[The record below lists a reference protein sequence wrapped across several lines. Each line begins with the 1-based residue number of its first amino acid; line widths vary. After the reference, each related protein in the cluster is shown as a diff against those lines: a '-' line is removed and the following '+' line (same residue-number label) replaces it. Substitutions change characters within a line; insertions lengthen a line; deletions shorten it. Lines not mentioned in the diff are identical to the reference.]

1 MGSTIIFSSWN
12 ATILFEN
19 ANKADKK
26 SVKVADLDMVCSV
39 PDPPYNICVAHEESI
54 VLPSAAYATKTV
66 AHYHPAPS
74 CIWIKDPTFTPHALV
89 ISSSIASKLIDSNKS
104 YLHQFFGIQLS

>member
-1 MGSTIIFSSWN
+1 MQPYYLKMLTKQI
-12 ATILFEN
+12 
-19 ANKADKK
+19 
-26 SVKVADLDMVCSV
+26 KVCKGCRLGYGNEVSV

-54 VLPSAAYATKTV
+54 VLSSAAYATKTV
-66 AHYHPAPS
+66 AHYHAAPT

-104 YLHQFFGIQLS
+104 YLQQFFGIQLS